1 MVDHCPI
8 AYPDHMSNVNVSLPD
23 ALKTFVDQQVAER
36 GLETCSEYIQVL
48 IQRELDRQKLRD
60 LVMEGVNSP
69 PAGVADAEYFDELRR
84 RVHEDDWQ

>member
-8 AYPDHMSNVNVSLPD
+8 AYPDQMSNVNVSLPD
-23 ALKTFVDQQVAER
+23 ALQSFVDQQVAER
-36 GLETCSEYIQVL
+36 GLETCSEYIQDL

-84 RVHEDDWQ
+84 RVREDDWQ

>member
-1 MVDHCPI
+1 MVDHSPI
-8 AYPDHMSNVNVSLPD
+8 EYPDHMSNVNVTLPD
-23 ALKTFVDQQVAER
+23 ALQTFVDQQVAER
-36 GLETCSEYIQVL
+36 GLETCSEYIQDL

-84 RVHEDDWQ
+84 RVREDDWQ